1 MRTLTFRCLRICY
14 SSSLLQ
20 SGLSEIKKF
29 LLHNGYPVQ
38 IISYNM
44 NDVLNRHQE
53 DKFSNP
59 IATVPKKDIILVL
72 PYLGFQSELVT
83 RRLKS
88 CINKFYGFVNLKL
101 IFQSTCRIKYFFPYK
116 GRLRKSQK
124 SKVVYKASC
133 WDCNEFYIGKKK
145 RRLRNRK
152 KKNHFKALKG
162 ISQTFAIAD
171 HAVKTGQHKMGPFS
185 SFSKW

>member
-29 LLHNGYPVQ
+29 LLQNGYPVG

-44 NDVLNRHQE
+44 NDVLNRHQ

-88 CINKFYGFVNLKL
+88 CINKFYGFVNLKV
-101 IFQSTCRIKYFFPYK
+101 IFHSTCRIKYFFPYK
-116 GRLRKSQK
+116 RRLRKSQK
-124 SKVVYKASC
+124 SKIVYKASC
-133 WDCNEFYIGKKK
+133 WDCNEFYIGKTK

-152 KKNHFKALKG
+152 KKIISKHSKG
-162 ISQTFAIAD
+162 S
-171 HAVKTGQHKMGPFS
+171 VKLSRLQITQ
-185 SFSKW
+185 

>member
-1 MRTLTFRCLRICY
+1 MRTLTFRCLRLCY

-29 LLHNGYPVQ
+29 LLQNCYSVG

-44 NDVLNRHQE
+44 NDVLNRHQ
-53 DKFSNP
+53 DKFSNL

-88 CINKFYGFVNLKL
+88 CINKFYGFVNLKV
-101 IFQSTCRIKYFFPYK
+101 IFQSTCRIKYFPPYK

-124 SKVVYKASC
+124 SNVVYKASC
-133 WDCNEFYIGKKK
+133 WDCHEFYIGKKK
-145 RRLRNRK
+145 PRLRNRK
-152 KKNHFKALKG
+152 KKSFQSTQMDQSSFRDCRSRSKNR
-162 ISQTFAIAD
+162 S
-171 HAVKTGQHKMGPFS
+171 QHKMGPFS